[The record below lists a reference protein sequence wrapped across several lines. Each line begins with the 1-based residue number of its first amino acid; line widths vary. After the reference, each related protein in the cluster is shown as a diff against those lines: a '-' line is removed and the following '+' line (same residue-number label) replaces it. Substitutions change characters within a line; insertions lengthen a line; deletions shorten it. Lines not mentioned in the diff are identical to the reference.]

1 MQERNPGLFID
12 YSVQAGNHQSADER
26 KLTGLAEESKSGVF
40 NKMFSSLKGT
50 GSETNLSGKVKGEVV
65 AREKTKVIKKGYTE
79 LNSLILAQEVQ
90 CGNDAIWV
98 IKFRA
103 DGLYCAVGGND
114 GILRVFKTIEGAP

>member
-12 YSVQAGNHQSADER
+12 FSVQAGNHQSADER
-26 KLTGLAEESKSGVF
+26 RSTAEESKSGVF
-40 NKMFSSLKGT
+40 NKMFSSLKGA

-79 LNSLILAQEVQ
+79 LNNLILAQEVQ

-114 GILRVFKTIEGAP
+114 GILRVFKTIEGTP